1 MDMESALELLLEAA
15 LLIWTGAKAAADAA
29 IIRDR
34 AQVNFIA
41 WVLAAGVRTKNKEE
55 ICNLG
60 CRSSTQTNGVDG
72 CGGKCD
78 VLHVSARAY
87 PQDIKSSKIA

>member
-41 WVLAAGVRTKNKEE
+41 WVLAAGVRTKSKE
-55 ICNLG
+55 G
-60 CRSSTQTNGVDG
+60 
-72 CGGKCD
+72 
-78 VLHVSARAY
+78 
-87 PQDIKSSKIA
+87 